1 MYGLRIS
8 KMMETMQSP
17 RMDSHRLQFS
27 NSPSNR
33 DFNNENIGTKTSETH
48 IRNPSMLERSIDTK
62 MNSIYK
68 KSMHDSQRYLNNS
81 VGPR

>member
-8 KMMETMQSP
+8 KMMETMHSP

-33 DFNNENIGTKTSETH
+33 EINNDNIGAKTSETH
-48 IRNPSMLERSIDTK
+48 NRIPSMLERTFDTK

-68 KSMHDSQRYLNNS
+68 K
-81 VGPR
+81 